1 MLSSIY
7 VESLFFKKLSQV
19 EIYMGVKKRS
29 ARACDILISDKLYNY
44 FLIHGIN

>member
-7 VESLFFKKLSQV
+7 VESLFFEKLSQV

-29 ARACDILISDKLYNY
+29 ARVI
-44 FLIHGIN
+44 F